1 MAVNHRPSN
10 KTPRE
15 PRAPK
20 PIDAETLE
28 RLALHYVG
36 KYATTRAKLGEYLR
50 RKLRERGWAGEGS
63 FDIPALAERF
73 SDLGYI
79 DDRAFAEAK
88 AGAMGRRGLGA
99 RRVSQALWIAGIEDD
114 DARAA
119 APIVEDNVTAS
130 ALEFARRKRIG
141 PYARE
146 AAERPL
152 QERQVAAM
160 VRAGHAP
167 NLARAIVRMTP
178 GDDAEAM
185 LASE

>member
-1 MAVNHRPSN
+1 MTMRRNQRPL
-10 KTPRE
+10 E
-15 PRAPK
+15 PLK
-20 PIDAETLE
+20 PADLE
-28 RLALHYVG
+28 WFALRYVER
-36 KYATTRAKLGEYLR
+36 YATTRGKLADYLQ
-50 RKLRERGWAGEGS
+50 RKIRERGWGGEGPP
-63 FDIPALAERF
+63 DPQALAQRLA
-73 SDLGYI
+73 DLGYI

-99 RRVSQALWIAGIEDD
+99 RRVSQALWIARIDED

-146 AAERPL
+146 VAERPL
-152 QERQVAAM
+152 QDRQVAAM

-178 GDDAEAM
+178 GDDAEAL
-185 LASE
+185 LAAD